1 VSSEVKAGL
10 EPRQGGAKRQVRA
23 LERRVFSFL
32 RLRRDA
38 EQQRGSLMSQ
48 PISLPVERVTDSLWN
63 DSMTPEDFQKFYPL
77 LIDWLRTTLATYAG
91 RTQTVASRAFPRLPL
106 YFTAETLASAKVVLV
121 DQLPVPPL
129 SSMGLTQFADFER
142 GNFNGI
148 TYLDTFFLKRSQSEN
163 EAIHFHELIHVIQ
176 WRILGPERFLRSYAD
191 GLERFGYRESPL
203 EVMAYDAEAAFVT
216 SKHGFDAEN
225 MVAEKLT

>member
-1 VSSEVKAGL
+1 M
-10 EPRQGGAKRQVRA
+10 
-23 LERRVFSFL
+23 FSFL
-32 RLRRDA
+32 RLRRGA

-121 DQLPVPPL
+121 DQLPVSYPSI
-129 SSMGLTQFADFER
+129 SSPQ
-142 GNFNGI
+142 
-148 TYLDTFFLKRSQSEN
+148 
-163 EAIHFHELIHVIQ
+163 HEL
-176 WRILGPERFLRSYAD
+176 RFEQPCTQDLRSCASP
-191 GLERFGYRESPL
+191 RYRP
-203 EVMAYDAEAAFVT
+203 V
-216 SKHGFDAEN
+216 
-225 MVAEKLT
+225 